1 MSRNRYNSY
10 CSQSPNDQYNNR
22 SMSRNR
28 YNSYC
33 SQSPSDRYNTRNR
46 SQSRNRSN
54 DRFSRPQSRNRS
66 RNRFNRSANCYDR
79 SNSRNRDFNNSS
91 TRIRNRSLSIRRFY
105 PDFKPGFNC
114 REDYDINKKSCSK
127 CNDYYNTPKHHEFE
141 CGTFTKY
148 SKTPCPSCRRGNHTE
163 NECNKLYTLN

>member
-10 CSQSPNDQYNNR
+10 RSKSPNDRHTTR
-22 SMSRNR
+22 SQNR
-28 YNSYC
+28 YS
-33 SQSPSDRYNTRNR
+33 R
-46 SQSRNRSN
+46 SNSRNRSHN
-54 DRFSRPQSRNRS
+54 RFSRSNSRNRS
-66 RNRFNRSANCYDR
+66 HNRFNRSNSRNDRSTDRYNR
-79 SNSRNRDFNNSS
+79 SNSRNRDSNNSS

-127 CNDYYNTPKHHEFE
+127 CNDYYNTPKHHKFE

-148 SKTPCPSCRRGNHTE
+148 SKTPCPSCHRGNHTE
-163 NECNKLYTLN
+163 NECNNVNLN